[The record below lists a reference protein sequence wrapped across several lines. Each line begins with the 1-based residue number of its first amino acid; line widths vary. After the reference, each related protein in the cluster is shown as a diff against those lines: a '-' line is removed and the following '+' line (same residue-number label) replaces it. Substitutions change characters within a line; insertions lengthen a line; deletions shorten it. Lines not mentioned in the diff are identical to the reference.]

1 MNIELALIASL
12 LLPVILI
19 YAAGLILGNLHLKR
33 ELQLLRELAK
43 KEQLQAARRGRRKL
57 YIIEKDK

>member
-1 MNIELALIASL
+1 MNPELALALSL
-12 LLPVILI
+12 LLPVLLL
-19 YAAGLILGNLHLKR
+19 YMAGLVFVNLRLKR
-33 ELQLLRELAK
+33 NLQLLRELAK